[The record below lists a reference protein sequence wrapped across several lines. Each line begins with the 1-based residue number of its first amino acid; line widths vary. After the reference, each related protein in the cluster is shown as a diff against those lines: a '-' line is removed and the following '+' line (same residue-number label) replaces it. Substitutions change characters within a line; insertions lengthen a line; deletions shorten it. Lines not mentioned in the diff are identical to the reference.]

1 MATARS
7 VNACSETL
15 FGSLKV
21 ERLYGQKFKTRGEAK
36 DETIAW
42 LVWNKRPRLHSTL
55 ACVSPVQFEQNLLAN
70 QPKQANS

>member
-1 MATARS
+1 VATARS

-36 DETIAW
+36 YATIAW
-42 LVWNKRPRLHSTL
+42 RLWNNRPRLHSTL
-55 ACVSPVQFEQNLLAN
+55 ANVSPVQFEQNWLAN
-70 QPKQANS
+70 QPMQANS